1 MVRISIAVLV
11 SFFVFMIIGGCA
23 DRQAG
28 VQVSETRLLLDT
40 YCSITI
46 HGSGDSI
53 NEDLLDE
60 AFELIAEMEAL
71 FSITVEGSDVWRIN
85 HAGGEPVVVDSRT
98 IEVVVAGLEF
108 GELSDGLFDIT
119 IGRLSR
125 LWTFTEGVKGPG
137 VLTPEGVEGPG
148 VLTPE
153 GVEGPGVLT
162 LGDAMAGL
170 G

>member
-1 MVRISIAVLV
+1 MREDMVRISIAVLA
-11 SFFVFMIIGGCA
+11 SFFVLILIGGCA

-28 VQVSETRLLLDT
+28 VQESETRLLLDT

-46 HGSGDSI
+46 HGSDDSI
-53 NEDLLDE
+53 NEELLDE

-98 IEVVVAGLEF
+98 VEVIEAGLEF
-108 GELSDGLFDIT
+108 GELSDGMFDIT
-119 IGRLSR
+119 IGRVSR
-125 LWTFTEGVKGPG
+125 LWEFGGGASAAALADSRRE
-137 VLTPEGVEGPG
+137 
-148 VLTPE
+148 
-153 GVEGPGVLT
+153 
-162 LGDAMAGL
+162 ANAGL